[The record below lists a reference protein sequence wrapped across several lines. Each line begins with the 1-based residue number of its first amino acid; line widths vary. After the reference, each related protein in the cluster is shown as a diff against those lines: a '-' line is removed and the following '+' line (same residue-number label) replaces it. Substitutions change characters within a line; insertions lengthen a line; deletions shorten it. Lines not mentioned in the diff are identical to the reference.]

1 MEGATNQIDENRFLE
16 ELDNI
21 AKYCASIAQEY
32 ALLRGAMNSLDGLKG
47 RFPDEDN
54 LSRPAVKFFNET
66 LYLRQHKLI
75 GVVWAL
81 SERASPRS
89 INASSLS
96 SDNVKNAPTTTDQ
109 VKFAGDMTLMRM
121 RDMYRRAISLHPD
134 ILLKKARS
142 KYPIYSDAEIAEL
155 ASEAGKVL
163 LVICNK
169 MDAHLSDDDAWHKVE
184 YFRHLFAHSLQHPLI
199 AIKKNWTDSAP
210 EYSYNELYVFGDRA
224 AHLAIDFNRA
234 WSFSRNCSGVDEM
247 VACIEKD
254 YSKFWDG
261 FFNNPHF
268 LKENV

>member
-1 MEGATNQIDENRFLE
+1 MGDATNQIDESRFLE

-21 AKYCASIAQEY
+21 AKCCASIAQEY

-66 LYLRQHKLI
+66 LYLRQYRLV

-81 SERASPRS
+81 SERASKTR
-89 INASSLS
+89 INHSSLS
-96 SDNVKNAPTTTDQ
+96 SDAVKNAPTKMDK
-109 VKFAGDMTLMRM
+109 VKFSGDMTLMRM
-121 RDMYRRAISLHPD
+121 RDMYRRAVKLHPD
-134 ILLKKARS
+134 ILLTKARLS
-142 KYPIYSDAEIAEL
+142 DPIISDVNIRKL
-155 ASEAGKVL
+155 ASEAEKKL
-163 LVICNK
+163 SLICNEI
-169 MDAHLSDDDAWHKVE
+169 DNHLSDDIAWQKVE
-184 YFRHLFAHSLQHPLI
+184 YFRNSFAHSLQYPFI
-199 AIKKNWTDSAP
+199 AIENNWTDSAP

-247 VACIEKD
+247 VARIEKD